1 MNIWPDCIPCI
12 IKMFLDIALLS
23 IKEEHEVKAFMNEI
37 LGLPALRG
45 EEWNVSSP
53 EITQK
58 VWQRMV
64 RITKDEDPLRNIKA
78 EQNRKALDLYGTAR
92 DHVRKSAD
100 PLLAALTLAIAGNF
114 MHPEDRVDD
123 FQRHHGYDW
132 PVTDEAA
139 EVLRDRLQKATSIVY
154 LLDNCGEI
162 VFDRLFLEV
171 LKEVYEQEVWV
182 IARGRPI
189 LNDATTVEAITVGL
203 PTVATVIGNG
213 ITIPFAGTRLDLVS
227 SEVRDLLVGADLIIA
242 KGGANLQSLVDE
254 RELKGRI
261 SFLFH
266 GRCRP
271 RYAPRG
277 VPVGTLIVDNR

>member
-1 MNIWPDCIPCI
+1 MHIWPDCIPCI
-12 IKMFLDIALLS
+12 VKMFLDIALLS

-78 EQNRKALDLYGTAR
+78 EQNRKALDHYGTAR
-92 DHVRKSAD
+92 DYVRKSAD

-123 FQRHHGYDW
+123 FQRHHGGDW
-132 PVTDEAA
+132 PLTDEAA

-182 IARGRPI
+182 IARGLPI
-189 LNDATTVEAITVGL
+189 LNDATMAEAISVGL
-203 PTVATVIGNG
+203 TMVAPVIANG
-213 ITIPFAGTRLDLVS
+213 IATPYAGTRLDLVS
-227 SEVRDLLVGADLIIA
+227 TKVRCLLTDADLILA

-254 RELKGRI
+254 RELKGRV

-271 RYAPRG
+271 RCAPRG
-277 VPVGTLIVDNR
+277 VPIGTLIVDNR